1 MTQRAGYRTF
11 LTYSEERIDALATI
25 LNESYLTI
33 SFFNVWRNAKVE
45 TLSLGCFTQQE
56 GQAATISSSASDNA
70 KINVDQRLCLNS
82 GGMKL

>member
-45 TLSLGCFTQQE
+45 TLSLGCFIQQE

-82 GGMKL
+82 EGMKL